1 MITLMQATITVRN
14 TAAAVTPV
22 NNTNKKAIFQN
33 MTEINNTK
41 VDDA

>member
-33 MTEINNTK
+33 MTEINNTN